1 MAQYKTDIFEVLG
14 NLNKK
19 NHQYY
24 TGLTE
29 EEQKSIAPLVLMRW
43 LSGTSN
49 PLQIVLLNEVVNP
62 FVFSL
67 QKHKTLLF
75 DLMCVCTTGKFQK
88 YNWLKANSARQP
100 GRPLATAII
109 CQYYGYSVTQAQEVL
124 SLFTS
129 DEIISIAEGLG
140 KQKDEITKLKAELK
154 K

>member
-29 EEQKSIAPLVLMRW
+29 EEQKSIAPVVLMRW

-49 PLQIVLLNEVVNP
+49 PVQVLLLNELVNP
-62 FVFSL
+62 YVFSL
-67 QKHKTLLF
+67 QKHKQLLF
-75 DLMCVCTTGKFQK
+75 DLMCTCTPGKFYK
-88 YNWLKANSARQP
+88 YTWLKANTGRQKNKP
-100 GRPLATAII
+100 QAVEILCRQYDYSTVHAT
-109 CQYYGYSVTQAQEVL
+109 EVL
-124 SLFTS
+124 PLFS
-129 DEIISIAEGLG
+129 DEEIISLAEGLG
-140 KQKDEITKLKAELK
+140 YQKEEITKLKAELK